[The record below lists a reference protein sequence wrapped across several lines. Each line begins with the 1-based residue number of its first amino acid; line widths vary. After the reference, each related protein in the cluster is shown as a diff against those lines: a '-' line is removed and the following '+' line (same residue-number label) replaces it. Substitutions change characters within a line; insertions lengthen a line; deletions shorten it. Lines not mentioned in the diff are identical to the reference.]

1 MQLEGIGCMGWG
13 IRFHRTPPNATLS
26 SNFICNPEIFIRLNT
41 QDLRISNEDTEHAGI
56 TRLAFLLPWPIH
68 LSRLG
73 GRSAHLAV
81 G

>member
-26 SNFICNPEIFIRLNT
+26 SNFICNLEIFIRLNT
-41 QDLRISNEDTEHAGI
+41 QDLRIRKEDIERAGI
-56 TRLAFLLPWPIH
+56 TRLAFLLPWPIR

-73 GRSAHLAV
+73 GRSAHSAV